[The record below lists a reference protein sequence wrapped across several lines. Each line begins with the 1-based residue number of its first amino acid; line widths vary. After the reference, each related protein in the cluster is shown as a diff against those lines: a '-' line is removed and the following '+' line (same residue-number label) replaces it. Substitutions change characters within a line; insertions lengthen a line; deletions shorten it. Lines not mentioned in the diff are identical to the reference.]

1 MANKIDYRLDENG
14 LAHLWQRI
22 KLLVTNKV
30 SNKVDKVDGKGL
42 STNDYTNAEKTKLAG
57 IESGAQKNVQ
67 PDWALTSGDGAIKNK
82 PTIPTNVSDLTNDMK
97 YQSASQV
104 DTKII
109 SMLDTLDLANEN
121 ISTTLDEGQ
130 YFISALEQVNGLVRA
145 KKANFAT
152 QFTVNLEAAQSQG
165 DVVTLQQ
172 LSQSI
177 ANAVGKITSF
187 EYKIVDSLPSTSEGK
202 KGTIYLVAHSGSTNQ
217 NSYDEYIFLPAEG
230 STAARYEKIG
240 TTDID
245 LTPYA
250 KKTDIPKKVS
260 QLTNDSDFETKT
272 NVGSR
277 ITTAINNL
285 DKTDTAVE
293 GKYVSAVSETNG
305 VITVTRANFADAIPA
320 ITETQIDNICTFQL
334 GGDLM
339 ATDMDR
345 VDSTGLGILWNKM
358 KQYVQQYV
366 QQNSS
371 GGVSISSVYPIGSIY
386 MSVNSTDPSTLF
398 GGSWERIQDRFLLA
412 SGNSY
417 GAGSTGGSAKA
428 TLPSHTHTFGSNG
441 YDLWVAKRGKGSTEP
456 GNQISGDAKYY
467 ASAKGGS
474 TANYKWLSSV
484 DSKGVSDVSQANMP
498 PYLAVYVWQRLS

>member
-82 PTIPTNVSDLTNDMK
+82 PTIPTKVSQLTNDSS
-97 YQSASQV
+97 YATTSGV
-104 DTKII
+104 DTAITNK
-109 SMLDTLDLANEN
+109 LNTLDVTSEDVP
-121 ISTTLDEGQ
+121 STVDEGE
-130 YFISALEQVNGLVRA
+130 YFISSLSQENGLVKA
-145 KKANFAT
+145 KKAQFAT

-165 DVVTLQQ
+165 DVVTLAQ

-177 ANAVGKITSF
+177 NTAVGKITSF
-187 EYKIVDSLPSTSEGK
+187 EYKIVDSLPATSEGK
-202 KGTIYLVAHSGSTNQ
+202 KGVIYLVAHSGSTNQ

-260 QLTNDSDFETKT
+260 DITNDIGF
-272 NVGSR
+272 
-277 ITTAINNL
+277 ITAQTSASHIVNAINKL
-285 DKTDTAVE
+285 DYRDTAVE
-293 GKYVSAVSETNG
+293 GKYVSAVSETDG

-320 ITETQIDNICTFQL
+320 ITETQIDNICTF
-334 GGDLM
+334 
-339 ATDMDR
+339 
-345 VDSTGLGILWNKM
+345 
-358 KQYVQQYV
+358 
-366 QQNSS
+366 
-371 GGVSISSVYPIGSIY
+371 
-386 MSVNSTDPSTLF
+386 
-398 GGSWERIQDRFLLA
+398 
-412 SGNSY
+412 
-417 GAGSTGGSAKA
+417 
-428 TLPSHTHTFGSNG
+428 
-441 YDLWVAKRGKGSTEP
+441 
-456 GNQISGDAKYY
+456 
-467 ASAKGGS
+467 
-474 TANYKWLSSV
+474 
-484 DSKGVSDVSQANMP
+484 
-498 PYLAVYVWQRLS
+498 